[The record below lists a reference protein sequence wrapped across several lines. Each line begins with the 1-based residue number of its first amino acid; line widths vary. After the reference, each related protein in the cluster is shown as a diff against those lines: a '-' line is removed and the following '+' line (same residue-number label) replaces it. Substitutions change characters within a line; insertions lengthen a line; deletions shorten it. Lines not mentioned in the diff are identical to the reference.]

1 MKSIFTRK
9 EFALAVACALAFGVF
24 SETVLAQARDVNE
37 HALLLDSRGAPVM
50 SGFGLCVYSGFGP
63 APQWTRGCHAE
74 AATPIALGV
83 APDAAPAAAPA
94 PAPVVMA
101 AAAPLP
107 IYEKV
112 VFDANVLFDSDKS
125 ALRQAGR
132 DTLDRFV
139 ARIHGLDA
147 QSIAAI
153 GYADR
158 MGSDTANQTLSQQRV
173 DTVKDY
179 LVGKGIAADRVQS
192 SARGETRPT
201 TSLGECKEAN
211 NAKNVACMQPDRHVF
226 IEVSGTRVA
235 K

>member
-1 MKSIFTRK
+1 MRNTFTRK
-9 EFALAVACALAFGVF
+9 ELALAVACTLAFGLL
-24 SETVLAQARDVNE
+24 SPAAIAQVGPDE
-37 HALLLDSRGAPVM
+37 HAIVMDSNGAPVTT
-50 SGFGLCVYSGFGP
+50 GFGLCLRSGFGP
-63 APQWTRGCHAE
+63 APSWNTKCHGELPA
-74 AATPIALGV
+74 PMALGV
-83 APDAAPAAAPA
+83 APEAMAAPA

-107 IYEKV
+107 LYEKV

-125 ALRQAGR
+125 ALRPAGR
-132 DTLDRFV
+132 DTLDQFV
-139 ARIHGLDA
+139 ARIHGLEA
-147 QSIAAI
+147 QSIVAI

-158 MGSDTANQTLSQQRV
+158 MGSDAANQTLSQQRV

-179 LVGKGIAADRVQS
+179 LVGKGIASDRMQA

-201 TSLGECKEAN
+201 TSSGECKDAN

-226 IEVSGTRVA
+226 IEVSGTRIA